1 MSDYTKSSIA
11 LLKAKARRLVKDEK
25 ARVVHI
31 HPRAYCVA
39 KTALYC
45 AVFAVPTCDREP
57 QVADNDWDV
66 VQNESCADVKMGDWC
81 SVAYIS
87 SPRSG
92 GESYVLQILKPRP
105 VPHD

>member
-1 MSDYTKSSIA
+1 MSEYTKASIA
-11 LLKAKARRLVKDEK
+11 LLKAKARRLIKDDR

-66 VQNESCADVKMGDWC
+66 VNNKSCAGVKMGDWC

-87 SPRSG
+87 TRTG
-92 GESYVLQILKPRP
+92 GECHVLEILKPRP